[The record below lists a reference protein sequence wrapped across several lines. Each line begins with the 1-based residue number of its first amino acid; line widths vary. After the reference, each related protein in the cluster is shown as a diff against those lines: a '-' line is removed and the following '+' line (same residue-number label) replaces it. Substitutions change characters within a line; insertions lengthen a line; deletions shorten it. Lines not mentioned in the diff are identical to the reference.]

1 MNIKYNSFS
10 RACDIVEPAH
20 KAKIPFGLNKINI
33 IKVSFY
39 SLYQA
44 LHDQRHQFII
54 IGDNLPHE
62 LLDFFKLF
70 KDVIVDNKIMGSTA
84 KSLQKQIDL
93 ALNVPN
99 DKWVYMCEDDYFH
112 MPYSFQYISKFITNK
127 TQYL

>member
-1 MNIKYNSFS
+1 MSIKYNIFF
-10 RACDIVEPAH
+10 RACDKVESVH
-20 KAKIPFGLNKINI
+20 KAKRPFGLNKTKT

-39 SLYQA
+39 SMYQA
-44 LHDQRHQFII
+44 LKNQRYQFII
-54 IGDNLPHE
+54 IGDDLSQE
-62 LLDFFKLF
+62 LLDFYKLF
-70 KDVIVDNKIMGSTA
+70 KDVIVDNKIMGSAA

>member
-1 MNIKYNSFS
+1 MSIKYNIFF
-10 RACDIVEPAH
+10 RACDKVGSAH
-20 KAKIPFGLNKINI
+20 KAKRPFGLNKTKT

-39 SLYQA
+39 SMYQA
-44 LHDQRHQFII
+44 LHDQRYQFII
-54 IGDNLPHE
+54 IGDDLSKE

-70 KDVIVDNKIMGSTA
+70 KDVIVDNKIMGSAA